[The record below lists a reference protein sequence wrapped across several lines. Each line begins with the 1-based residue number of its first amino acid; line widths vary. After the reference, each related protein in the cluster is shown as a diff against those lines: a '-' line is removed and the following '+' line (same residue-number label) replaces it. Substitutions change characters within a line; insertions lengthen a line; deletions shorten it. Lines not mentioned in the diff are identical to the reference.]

1 MDRCAMGWL
10 AVGASSLSL
19 SAGNSAPLGA
29 SRQHAVINGVASPGI
44 NSSLHAPHGDRV
56 ELCLFDAVDAPR
68 PSAVLVFEGEAH
80 SSGSYRHGLLTGVEP
95 GQLYG
100 YRLPADPDRLLLDPY
115 GLAVA
120 VPDGYCRQR
129 GQCLNGDD
137 GWAGAMKGVA
147 ADLSR
152 YDWAAAPPLAEPA
165 YGVQPRSVV
174 VLLVRVGAGDT
185 P

>member
-1 MDRCAMGWL
+1 MEWL
-10 AVGASSLSL
+10 AVGASSLAL

-44 NSSLHAPHGDRV
+44 NFS
-56 ELCLFDAVDAPR
+56 FDAVDAPP
-68 PSAVLVFEGEAH
+68 PSVV
-80 SSGSYRHGLLTGVEP
+80 
-95 GQLYG
+95 
-100 YRLPADPDRLLLDPY
+100 
-115 GLAVA
+115 VA
-120 VPDGYCRQR
+120 VPEGYCRQR

-137 GWAGAMKGVA
+137 
-147 ADLSR
+147 
-152 YDWAAAPPLAEPA
+152 DWAAAPPLAEPA